1 MSVAADTPPAP
12 GEIVRVRSRRYLVE
26 AVDPVRVPEDQTLVH
41 LSCLEDD
48 AEGEELSVL
57 DVAWNRTYPADG
69 RSADQHDA
77 WVVAEWMRTADAN
90 GALSSALRPA
100 LDVDDRKLAEIEAW
114 ILGVG

>member
-1 MSVAADTPPAP
+1 MTTRLTSTCSAGTTSVFFWCNALLHFD
-12 GEIVRVRSRRYLVE
+12 
-26 AVDPVRVPEDQTLVH
+26 
-41 LSCLEDD
+41 
-48 AEGEELSVL
+48 